1 MRASTE
7 IIIDTF
13 IGGYSVWCKFNAIIS
28 LLVMNEVLCLGYET
42 NFHITITLMRTKPR
56 CDILLQPHL
65 NFRAA
70 YTFT

>member
-7 IIIDTF
+7 IVFDTF
-13 IGGYSVWCKFNAIIS
+13 IGGYSVWCTFNAIIS
-28 LLVMNEVLCLGYET
+28 LLVMNEVLCLRYEM
-42 NFHITITLMRTKPR
+42 NFYITITLMRTKPR